1 MLCEWLVISW
11 HDLSEEW
18 CFTKAKKKNDLSLF
32 FVRGGE
38 LEIKGKEQSVMTHD
52 SSAAF
57 SVVRA
62 QL

>member
-18 CFTKAKKKNDLSLF
+18 CFMKAKKNNDLSLF

-38 LEIKGKEQSVMTHD
+38 LEIKGKEQSVMIRQRP
-52 SSAAF
+52 F
-57 SVVRA
+57 
-62 QL
+62 L